1 MDLSV
6 NMENDHLQY
15 LSSTLFTVLF
25 YVVDVLYFQFKSI
38 GLRTLSLSG
47 YHADTPITIKAEAI
61 L

>member
-6 NMENDHLQY
+6 NMENDHLQHF
-15 LSSTLFTVLF
+15 LSIIVLF
-25 YVVDVLYFQFKSI
+25 YIVDVLYFQFKSI